1 MWGLC
6 GCSYASQAWGYCSL
20 SHSKVG
26 SFSGDDEDDEDDE
39 NDDGVVVELVVDV
52 LELELVVTTTNAT

>member
-26 SFSGDDEDDEDDE
+26 SFSGDDDDEDE
-39 NDDGVVVELVVDV
+39 DGVVVVVELVVDV
-52 LELELVVTTTNAT
+52 LELELVLTTTKAT